1 MNASP
6 QPSPTALPL
15 DFYTRFGELN
25 LEGRLL
31 IYSDQQLAAGNHD
44 GALQALM
51 DLGPGAP
58 WLEAICAERLQQ
70 VLQWRYEQSSQPE
83 RQLVASA
90 AGPGADAAEPD
101 ASALLDRVLTQP
113 SAQVV
118 LHGCTTALLLEGLLQ
133 QAVWDAAVWLDPQA
147 IPPEGPLPAE
157 ASWLDGI
164 SPDRRPAPLRELR
177 LRQAD
182 QHLRRQ
188 GLQWLP
194 RLRPLTLLDRSE
206 LEARQQRSMGR
217 LVMQAQQKQIPNPQ
231 DWAQEEPSLSLV
243 LTVDGSDS
251 ADAIKRSLT
260 SLAAMRQATRAG
272 ACEVLMVHSA
282 LKPAQRA
289 ALEKAM
295 ADPAL
300 CDLRLL
306 ESPKRAG
313 VALACNQALAAAR
326 GAQLLLLRAGVS
338 LSGGVLAALQQA
350 LSDPA
355 CRAVQPLLLSSD
367 QRIVGLGYGFAQA
380 GQPGQ
385 ALLHGMASPAQLP
398 ACCHLQ
404 ALQGI
409 CWLLRREE
417 LLAVGGWDGWF
428 RDGLEDQDLCL
439 RLIERFGGHC
449 QVSTAVKAEAPL
461 ELGLEP
467 CHEDREWNRAVF
479 CERWRPELA
488 RADLAELARFLG
500 YELVGLLPE
509 GDPPSV
515 SALSSTIGV
524 LAPLPMASKA

>member
-6 QPSPTALPL
+6 QPIPFALPL

-31 IYSDQQLAAGNHD
+31 IHCDQQLAAGNHD

-58 WLEAICAERLQQ
+58 WLEPLCAERLQQ
-70 VLQWRYEQSSQPE
+70 VLQRRYEQDSQPE
-83 RQLVASA
+83 RQLVAST
-90 AGPGADAAEPD
+90 AGPSADAAEPD
-101 ASALLDRVLTQP
+101 ASALLERVLSQP

-133 QAVWDAAVWLDPQA
+133 QAVWDAAVWLDPQT

-157 ASWLDGI
+157 ASWLDGL

-194 RLRPLTLLDRSE
+194 RLRPLTPLDRSE

-217 LVMQAQQKQIPNPQ
+217 LVMQAQQNQKPNPQ
-231 DWAQEEPSLSLV
+231 PWAAEAASLSLV

-260 SLAAMRQATRAG
+260 SLAAVRQANRAE

-282 LKPAQRA
+282 LKPAQGA
-289 ALEKAM
+289 ALEHAM
-295 ADPAL
+295 ADPEL

-306 ESPKRAG
+306 ESPKRTG

-326 GAQLLLLRAGVS
+326 GSQLLLLRAGIS
-338 LSGGVLAALQQA
+338 LNSDVLAALQQA
-350 LSDPA
+350 LSDPD

-380 GQPGQ
+380 GHPGQ
-385 ALLHGMASPAQLP
+385 TLLHGMAIPAQLP
-398 ACCHLQ
+398 ARCHLQ
-404 ALQGI
+404 ALQGS

-417 LLAVGGWDGWF
+417 VLAVGGWDGQF

-449 QVSTAVKAEAPL
+449 QTITGVNAEAPL

-488 RADLAELARFLG
+488 RADLAELARALG
-500 YELVGLLPE
+500 YELIGLLPE
-509 GDPPSV
+509 SDPPSLTT
-515 SALSSTIGV
+515 LSSNIGV
-524 LAPLPMASKA
+524 LAPLPTASRP